1 MLKKCYSFNDKSL
14 KEVFTMTENIHS
26 NANDYRDLCYYAG
39 DILKG
44 RNVDLPFGYR
54 VIGKENDKR
63 TNFKAVAYQK
73 ENDVIL
79 CFVGTDKFSMHDH
92 ITNVKMATSSEPTSQ
107 MKNANNFYRKFE
119 NKCPNIKVIGHSEGG
134 SEALYVGL
142 RNDLKTVTFNA
153 YGLNKNLEK
162 SIGNEHPEELVTNY
176 RDPLDPVSKLRPL
189 VGKTYIVKSNRTFA
203 DKINPFGMISAHKI
217 SNFGDCNNAQTV
229 DEYKKKHSFIDNISE
244 VEITDKDIAKMS
256 TDLYELY
263 DAEVS
268 NRASK
273 GEILK
278 EQDAQ
283 NATIRGELIKVSAY
297 IREDGIKVDGY
308 YRRRPN
314 YL

>member
-1 MLKKCYSFNDKSL
+1 
-14 KEVFTMTENIHS
+14 MTQNTYT

-44 RNVDLPFGYR
+44 RNIDLPFGYR
-54 VIGKENDKR
+54 VIDKENDKR

-73 ENDVIL
+73 GNDVIL

-92 ITNVKMATSSEPTSQ
+92 LTNLKMATSSEPTTQ
-107 MKNANNFYRKFE
+107 MISADKFYSRFKDSS
-119 NKCPNIKVIGHSEGG
+119 PNIKVIGHSEGG

-142 RNDLKTVTFNA
+142 KNDLETVTFNA

-162 SIGNEHPEELVTNY
+162 SIGNNNAENLVTNY

-189 VGKTYIVKSNRTFA
+189 VGKTYIVPNNRTFA

-217 SNFGDCNNAQTV
+217 SNFGDCNNAQPIE
-229 DEYKKKHSFIDNISE
+229 EYKKKHSFIDNISD
-244 VEITDKDIAKMS
+244 VEITTQDIAKMP

-263 DAEVS
+263 DAEIS
-268 NRASK
+268 DRLSK
-273 GEILK
+273 GNIWQ

-283 NATIRGELIKVSAY
+283 NATLSGELIKVSAY
-297 IREDGIKVDGY
+297 TREDGTHVDGY
-308 YRRRPN
+308 YRHRPN
-314 YL
+314 NYL